1 MFKKF
6 LSGSTLIEALISM
19 TLITIGFVTGMMVFL
34 NVTGGKNTERLFLLK
49 NEMELVSVHIK
60 KDQKFINE
68 QINFDEGLILVEF
81 MDYSKYLK
89 KMKISGYNADKK
101 LLLEWNELLL
111 HSD

>member
-1 MFKKF
+1 M
-6 LSGSTLIEALISM
+6 ST
-19 TLITIGFVTGMMVFL
+19 ITISLSPIL